1 MEGRFGRGREP
12 PSPTSYAI
20 RLRAKNNKI
29 DRVWQSRLPLR
40 IRNFLINR
48 LTTDAQKLAQQIS
61 SMPKGEEMRQSL
73 MDDAESRIAV
83 GALHGNDELIA
94 NGRRMINFFN

>member
-29 DRVWQSRLPLR
+29 DRVWQSRLPIS
-40 IRNFLINR
+40 IRNLFINR
-48 LTTDAQKLAQQIS
+48 LTTDAQKLALPIYT
-61 SMPKGEEMRQSL
+61 MTKGEEIQQSL